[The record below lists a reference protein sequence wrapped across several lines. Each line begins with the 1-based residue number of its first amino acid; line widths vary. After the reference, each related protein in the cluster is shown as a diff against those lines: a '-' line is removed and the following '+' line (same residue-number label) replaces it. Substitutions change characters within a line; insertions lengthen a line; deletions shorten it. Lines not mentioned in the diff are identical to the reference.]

1 MANLVDIFT
10 QSSGLKGETTVLS
23 TSEDLPKDKPS
34 LFDSLLKTSIEDIEN
49 SSAQN
54 TNSKIVSQNITS
66 NLEKSPLDAEV
77 IEVNTKL
84 IDEGLDSEAIN
95 LDENSNSEEVIKDL
109 SKNITNELNKD
120 NTKKDEIKEPTKNI
134 QNSISSKNSLL
145 DRLVLEVKNSNLE
158 QVPKVEQ
165 ILSEPLENV
174 DIVNSDKSFIKSL
187 DKVIEGLKNQN
198 NLEQKLDS
206 EKIIISKDDKLVEII
221 KEQEILIEDINGNS
235 LKMEINSKDELKS
248 ALDEIMSR
256 LSVIEQYSTEKKED
270 EKPKEDKP
278 KEQEILIED
287 INGNNLQIKD
297 DNSQNLDDVTLE
309 TTQNL
314 SQIIVNSEDRQN
326 IENQIETSVVLK
338 DGLNFENILIVEDEV
353 ANSDAIKNETVKNE
367 NNLNSQ
373 NILIVENE
381 VVKTENNTKVDQK
394 LSLMDQL
401 IQTNSKKDITTKIE
415 ESATSNP
422 QSVEQ
427 INKNSKD
434 VASNIFLAEQK
445 NSLNNQLLFNKNEA
459 VNILKN
465 ASSIE
470 DIEKSAN
477 ILDLDANNLEVEQNI
492 SSESLNDLSVDEK
505 EILDRKNILNSILN
519 EKNIRSVD
527 VRNLITNSIEASKAL
542 LEDTINILDDKILDI
557 QPNLVNSIQSRI
569 VGAKQQMASMMSDVA
584 RQMYENYKPPVTV
597 FRMNLNPGDLGTI
610 SVLMKQDK
618 SSGLTINMSVSN
630 IATLELLMENQN
642 MLRNSLAKT
651 FNDSAN
657 FNLDF
662 SKGEGGQSQGDSSS
676 NQNQRDKRD
685 SNTQEIL
692 RLKKENKDY
701 EEKNDYM

>member
-10 QSSGLKGETTVLS
+10 QTSGLKGETTVLS

-49 SSAQN
+49 SSTQN
-54 TNSKIVSQNITS
+54 TNSKIVSQNSTS
-66 NLEKSPLDAEV
+66 NLEKSPLDGEV
-77 IEVNTKL
+77 LEIDTKL
-84 IDEGLDSEAIN
+84 SGEAIEFETIN

-109 SKNITNELNKD
+109 SKNVTNDLNND
-120 NTKKDEIKEPTKNI
+120 NTKKDEAKEPVKNI
-134 QNSISSKNSLL
+134 QNSLSSKNSLL

-158 QVPKVEQ
+158 QVSKGEQ
-165 ILSEPLENV
+165 ILSEPLKNLENV
-174 DIVNSDKSFIKSL
+174 DIESNDKTFIKSL
-187 DKVIEGLKNQN
+187 DEVIEDLKSQN
-198 NLEQKLDS
+198 NLEEKLDS
-206 EKIIISKDDKLVEII
+206 SKIVISKDDKSVEII
-221 KEQEILIEDINGNS
+221 KEQEVLVKDINGNS
-235 LKMEINSKDELKS
+235 L
-248 ALDEIMSR
+248 
-256 LSVIEQYSTEKKED
+256 
-270 EKPKEDKP
+270 
-278 KEQEILIED
+278 
-287 INGNNLQIKD
+287 QIKD
-297 DNSQNLDDVTLE
+297 ENTKVVELVTSEKTQDV
-309 TTQNL
+309 
-314 SQIIVNSEDRQN
+314 SQIIVN
-326 IENQIETSVVLK
+326 IENTQELENKIQTSTILK
-338 DGLNFENILIVEDEV
+338 DSLNSENILIVQDEIV
-353 ANSDAIKNETVKNE
+353 NDEAIKNEVIKNE
-367 NNLNSQ
+367 NKVISENV
-373 NILIVENE
+373 LIIQDEAIKSE
-381 VVKTENNTKVDQK
+381 DVKINNNTKVEQK

-401 IQTNSKKDITTKIE
+401 IQSNSKKDITAKIE
-415 ESATSNP
+415 EAVSLNP
-422 QSVEQ
+422 QSIEQ
-427 INKNSKD
+427 TNKNSKEL
-434 VASNIFLAEQK
+434 ASNIFLADQK

-459 VNILKN
+459 INILKN
-465 ASSIE
+465 ASGIE

-477 ILDLDANNLEVEQNI
+477 ILDLNANNLEVEQNI

-519 EKNIRSVD
+519 EKDVRSVD

-542 LEDTINILDDKILDI
+542 LEDTINIVDDKVLDI

-651 FNDSAN
+651 FNDNAN

-662 SKGEGGQSQGDSSS
+662 SKGEGGQNQGDSSS
-676 NQNQRDKRD
+676 NQNQKDKRD

>member
-95 LDENSNSEEVIKDL
+95 LDENSNTNSEEVIKDL
-109 SKNITNELNKD
+109 SKNITNELSKD

-165 ILSEPLENV
+165 ILSEPLKNLENV
-174 DIVNSDKSFIKSL
+174 DIESNDKTFIKSL

-221 KEQEILIEDINGNS
+221 KEQEILIEDINGN
-235 LKMEINSKDELKS
+235 
-248 ALDEIMSR
+248 
-256 LSVIEQYSTEKKED
+256 
-270 EKPKEDKP
+270 
-278 KEQEILIED
+278 
-287 INGNNLQIKD
+287 NLQIKD
-297 DNSQNLDDVTLE
+297 ENSQNLDDVTLE

-314 SQIIVNSEDRQN
+314 SQIIVNSEDIQN
-326 IENQIETSVVLK
+326 IENQIETSIVLK
-338 DGLNFENILIVEDEV
+338 DSLNFENILIVEDEV

-427 INKNSKD
+427 INKNSKE

-692 RLKKENKDY
+692 KLKKENKDY

>member
-66 NLEKSPLDAEV
+66 NLEKSPLDGEV
-77 IEVNTKL
+77 LEIDTKL
-84 IDEGLDSEAIN
+84 SGEAIEFETIN

-109 SKNITNELNKD
+109 SKNVTNDLNND
-120 NTKKDEIKEPTKNI
+120 NTKKDEAKEPVKNI
-134 QNSISSKNSLL
+134 QNSLSSKNSLL

-158 QVPKVEQ
+158 QVSKGEQ
-165 ILSEPLENV
+165 ILSEPLKNLENV
-174 DIVNSDKSFIKSL
+174 DIESNDKTFIKSL
-187 DKVIEGLKNQN
+187 DEVIEDLKSQN
-198 NLEQKLDS
+198 NLEEKLDS
-206 EKIIISKDDKLVEII
+206 SKIVISKDDKSVEII
-221 KEQEILIEDINGNS
+221 KEQEVLVKDINGNS
-235 LKMEINSKDELKS
+235 L
-248 ALDEIMSR
+248 
-256 LSVIEQYSTEKKED
+256 
-270 EKPKEDKP
+270 
-278 KEQEILIED
+278 
-287 INGNNLQIKD
+287 QIKD
-297 DNSQNLDDVTLE
+297 ENTKVVELVTSEKTQDV
-309 TTQNL
+309 
-314 SQIIVNSEDRQN
+314 SQIIVNIENTQEL
-326 IENQIETSVVLK
+326 ENQIETSTILK
-338 DGLNFENILIVEDEV
+338 DSLNSENILIVQDEIV
-353 ANSDAIKNETVKNE
+353 NDEAIKNEVIKNE
-367 NNLNSQ
+367 NKVISENV
-373 NILIVENE
+373 LIIQDEAIKSE
-381 VVKTENNTKVDQK
+381 DVKINNNTKVEQK

-401 IQTNSKKDITTKIE
+401 IQTNSKKDITAKIE
-415 ESATSNP
+415 EAVSLNP
-422 QSVEQ
+422 QSIEQ
-427 INKNSKD
+427 TNKNSKD

-459 VNILKN
+459 INILKN

-477 ILDLDANNLEVEQNI
+477 ILDLNANNLEVEQNI
-492 SSESLNDLSVDEK
+492 SSENLNDLSVDEK

-519 EKNIRSVD
+519 EKDVRSVD

-542 LEDTINILDDKILDI
+542 LEDTINIVDDKVLDI

-651 FNDSAN
+651 FNDNAN

-676 NQNQRDKRD
+676 NQNQKDKRD

>member
-49 SSAQN
+49 SSTQN
-54 TNSKIVSQNITS
+54 TNSKIVSQNSTS
-66 NLEKSPLDAEV
+66 NLEKSPLDGEV
-77 IEVNTKL
+77 LEIDTKL
-84 IDEGLDSEAIN
+84 SGEAIEFETIN

-109 SKNITNELNKD
+109 SKNVTNDLNND
-120 NTKKDEIKEPTKNI
+120 NTKKDEAKEPVKNI
-134 QNSISSKNSLL
+134 QNSLSSKNSLL

-158 QVPKVEQ
+158 QVSKGEQ
-165 ILSEPLENV
+165 ILSEPLKNLENV
-174 DIVNSDKSFIKSL
+174 DIESNDKTFIKSL
-187 DKVIEGLKNQN
+187 DEVIEDLKSQN
-198 NLEQKLDS
+198 NLEEKLDS
-206 EKIIISKDDKLVEII
+206 SKIVISKDDKSVEII
-221 KEQEILIEDINGNS
+221 
-235 LKMEINSKDELKS
+235 
-248 ALDEIMSR
+248 
-256 LSVIEQYSTEKKED
+256 
-270 EKPKEDKP
+270 

-297 DNSQNLDDVTLE
+297 ENSQNLDDVTLE

-326 IENQIETSVVLK
+326 IENQIETSTVLK
-338 DGLNFENILIVEDEV
+338 DSLNFENILIVEDEV
-353 ANSDAIKNETVKNE
+353 ANSDAIKNEVIKNE
-367 NNLNSQ
+367 NKVISENV
-373 NILIVENE
+373 LIIQDEAIKSE
-381 VVKTENNTKVDQK
+381 DVKINNNTKVDQK

>member
-165 ILSEPLENV
+165 ILSEPLKNLENV
-174 DIVNSDKSFIKSL
+174 DIESNDKTFIKSL
-187 DKVIEGLKNQN
+187 DEVIENTQE
-198 NLEQKLDS
+198 LEN
-206 EKIIISKDDKLVEII
+206 KI
-221 KEQEILIEDINGNS
+221 QT
-235 LKMEINSKDELKS
+235 
-248 ALDEIMSR
+248 
-256 LSVIEQYSTEKKED
+256 ST
-270 EKPKEDKP
+270 
-278 KEQEILIED
+278 I
-287 INGNNLQIKD
+287 
-297 DNSQNLDDVTLE
+297 
-309 TTQNL
+309 
-314 SQIIVNSEDRQN
+314 
-326 IENQIETSVVLK
+326 LK
-338 DGLNFENILIVEDEV
+338 DSLNSENILIVQDEIV
-353 ANSDAIKNETVKNE
+353 NDEAIKNEVIKNE
-367 NNLNSQ
+367 NKVISENV
-373 NILIVENE
+373 LIIQDEAIKSE
-381 VVKTENNTKVDQK
+381 DVKINNNTKVDQK

-477 ILDLDANNLEVEQNI
+477 ILDLNANNLEVEQNI
-492 SSESLNDLSVDEK
+492 SSENLTDLSVDEK

>member
-10 QSSGLKGETTVLS
+10 QTSGLKGEATVLS

-198 NLEQKLDS
+198 NSEEKLDNS
-206 EKIIISKDDKLVEII
+206 KIVISKDDKLVEII
-221 KEQEILIEDINGNS
+221 KEQEILIEDINGN
-235 LKMEINSKDELKS
+235 
-248 ALDEIMSR
+248 
-256 LSVIEQYSTEKKED
+256 
-270 EKPKEDKP
+270 
-278 KEQEILIED
+278 
-287 INGNNLQIKD
+287 NLQIKD
-297 DNSQNLDDVTLE
+297 ENSQNLDDVTLE

-314 SQIIVNSEDRQN
+314 SQIIVNSEDGQN
-326 IENQIETSVVLK
+326 IENQIETSTVLK
-338 DGLNFENILIVEDEV
+338 DSLNFENILIVEDEV
-353 ANSDAIKNETVKNE
+353 VKSDAIKNETVKNE

-415 ESATSNP
+415 ESTTSNP

-692 RLKKENKDY
+692 KLKKENKDY

>member
-1 MANLVDIFT
+1 M
-10 QSSGLKGETTVLS
+10 
-23 TSEDLPKDKPS
+23 PKDKPS

-66 NLEKSPLDAEV
+66 NLEKSPLDVEV

-84 IDEGLDSEAIN
+84 IDEGFDSEAIN

-206 EKIIISKDDKLVEII
+206 EKIIISQDDKLVEII
-221 KEQEILIEDINGNS
+221 KEQEILIEDINGN
-235 LKMEINSKDELKS
+235 
-248 ALDEIMSR
+248 
-256 LSVIEQYSTEKKED
+256 
-270 EKPKEDKP
+270 
-278 KEQEILIED
+278 
-287 INGNNLQIKD
+287 NLQIKD
-297 DNSQNLDDVTLE
+297 ENSQNLDDVNLE

-326 IENQIETSVVLK
+326 VENQIETSTVLK
-338 DGLNFENILIVEDEV
+338 DSLNFENILIVEDEV
-353 ANSDAIKNETVKNE
+353 ANSDTIKNETVKNE

-415 ESATSNP
+415 ESSTSNP

-692 RLKKENKDY
+692 KLKKENKDY

>member
-1 MANLVDIFT
+1 M
-10 QSSGLKGETTVLS
+10 
-23 TSEDLPKDKPS
+23 
-34 LFDSLLKTSIEDIEN
+34 
-49 SSAQN
+49 
-54 TNSKIVSQNITS
+54 
-66 NLEKSPLDAEV
+66 DAEV

-221 KEQEILIEDINGNS
+221 KEQEILIEDINGN
-235 LKMEINSKDELKS
+235 
-248 ALDEIMSR
+248 
-256 LSVIEQYSTEKKED
+256 
-270 EKPKEDKP
+270 
-278 KEQEILIED
+278 
-287 INGNNLQIKD
+287 NLQIKD
-297 DNSQNLDDVTLE
+297 ENSQNLDDVTLE

-326 IENQIETSVVLK
+326 IENQIETSTVLK
-338 DGLNFENILIVEDEV
+338 DSLNFENILIVEDEV

-685 SNTQEIL
+685 SNTQEYI
-692 RLKKENKDY
+692 KA
-701 EEKNDYM
+701 

>member
-10 QSSGLKGETTVLS
+10 QSSGLKSETTVLN

-49 SSAQN
+49 SSTQN
-54 TNSKIVSQNITS
+54 TNSKIVSQNSTS
-66 NLEKSPLDAEV
+66 NLEKSPLDGEV
-77 IEVNTKL
+77 LEIDTKL
-84 IDEGLDSEAIN
+84 SGEAIEFETIN

-109 SKNITNELNKD
+109 SKNVTNDLNND
-120 NTKKDEIKEPTKNI
+120 NTKKDEAKEPVKNI
-134 QNSISSKNSLL
+134 QNSLSSKNSLL

-158 QVPKVEQ
+158 QVSKGEQ
-165 ILSEPLENV
+165 ILSEPLKNLENV
-174 DIVNSDKSFIKSL
+174 DIESNDKTFIKSL
-187 DKVIEGLKNQN
+187 DEVIE
-198 NLEQKLDS
+198 DV
-206 EKIIISKDDKLVEII
+206 KI
-221 KEQEILIEDINGNS
+221 N
-235 LKMEINSKDELKS
+235 
-248 ALDEIMSR
+248 
-256 LSVIEQYSTEKKED
+256 
-270 EKPKEDKP
+270 
-278 KEQEILIED
+278 
-287 INGNNLQIKD
+287 
-297 DNSQNLDDVTLE
+297 
-309 TTQNL
+309 
-314 SQIIVNSEDRQN
+314 
-326 IENQIETSVVLK
+326 
-338 DGLNFENILIVEDEV
+338 
-353 ANSDAIKNETVKNE
+353 
-367 NNLNSQ
+367 
-373 NILIVENE
+373 
-381 VVKTENNTKVDQK
+381 NNTKVEQK

-401 IQTNSKKDITTKIE
+401 IQSNSKKDITAKIE
-415 ESATSNP
+415 EAVSLNP
-422 QSVEQ
+422 QSIEQ
-427 INKNSKD
+427 TNKNSKEL
-434 VASNIFLAEQK
+434 ASNIFLADQK

-459 VNILKN
+459 INILKN
-465 ASSIE
+465 ASGIE

-477 ILDLDANNLEVEQNI
+477 ILDLNANNLEVEQNI
-492 SSESLNDLSVDEK
+492 SSENLTDLSVDEK

-519 EKNIRSVD
+519 EKDVRSVD

-542 LEDTINILDDKILDI
+542 LEDTINIVDDKVLDI

-651 FNDSAN
+651 FNDNAN

-676 NQNQRDKRD
+676 NQNQKDKRD

>member
-1 MANLVDIFT
+1 M
-10 QSSGLKGETTVLS
+10 
-23 TSEDLPKDKPS
+23 
-34 LFDSLLKTSIEDIEN
+34 
-49 SSAQN
+49 
-54 TNSKIVSQNITS
+54 
-66 NLEKSPLDAEV
+66 
-77 IEVNTKL
+77 
-84 IDEGLDSEAIN
+84 
-95 LDENSNSEEVIKDL
+95 
-109 SKNITNELNKD
+109 
-120 NTKKDEIKEPTKNI
+120 
-134 QNSISSKNSLL
+134 
-145 DRLVLEVKNSNLE
+145 
-158 QVPKVEQ
+158 
-165 ILSEPLENV
+165 
-174 DIVNSDKSFIKSL
+174 
-187 DKVIEGLKNQN
+187 
-198 NLEQKLDS
+198 
-206 EKIIISKDDKLVEII
+206 
-221 KEQEILIEDINGNS
+221 
-235 LKMEINSKDELKS
+235 
-248 ALDEIMSR
+248 
-256 LSVIEQYSTEKKED
+256 
-270 EKPKEDKP
+270 
-278 KEQEILIED
+278 
-287 INGNNLQIKD
+287 
-297 DNSQNLDDVTLE
+297 
-309 TTQNL
+309 
-314 SQIIVNSEDRQN
+314 
-326 IENQIETSVVLK
+326 
-338 DGLNFENILIVEDEV
+338 IVEDEV
-353 ANSDAIKNETVKNE
+353 VKSDAIKNETVKNE

-519 EKNIRSVD
+519 EKDVRSVD

-651 FNDSAN
+651 FNDNAN

-685 SNTQEIL
+685 SNTQDIL
-692 RLKKENKDY
+692 KLKKENKDY

>member
-10 QSSGLKGETTVLS
+10 QTSGLKGEATVLS

-84 IDEGLDSEAIN
+84 IDEGFDSEAIN

-221 KEQEILIEDINGNS
+221 KEQEILIEDINGN
-235 LKMEINSKDELKS
+235 
-248 ALDEIMSR
+248 
-256 LSVIEQYSTEKKED
+256 
-270 EKPKEDKP
+270 
-278 KEQEILIED
+278 
-287 INGNNLQIKD
+287 NLQIKD
-297 DNSQNLDDVTLE
+297 ENSQNLDEVTLE

-314 SQIIVNSEDRQN
+314 SQIIVNSGDRQN
-326 IENQIETSVVLK
+326 IENQIETSTVLK
-338 DGLNFENILIVEDEV
+338 DSLNFENILIVEDEV

-427 INKNSKD
+427 INKNSKE

-465 ASSIE
+465 ASTIE

-685 SNTQEIL
+685 SNTQDIL
-692 RLKKENKDY
+692 KLKKENKDY

>member
-54 TNSKIVSQNITS
+54 TNSKILSQNITS

-165 ILSEPLENV
+165 ILSEPLENLKNV
-174 DIVNSDKSFIKSL
+174 DIENNDKTFIKSL
-187 DKVIEGLKNQN
+187 DEVIEGLKNQN

-206 EKIIISKDDKLVEII
+206 DKIIISKDDKSVEII
-221 KEQEILIEDINGNS
+221 KEQEIL
-235 LKMEINSKDELKS
+235 
-248 ALDEIMSR
+248 
-256 LSVIEQYSTEKKED
+256 T
-270 EKPKEDKP
+270 
-278 KEQEILIED
+278 ED

-297 DNSQNLDDVTLE
+297 ENSQNLDELTLE

-326 IENQIETSVVLK
+326 IENQIETSTVLK
-338 DGLNFENILIVEDEV
+338 DSLNFENILIVEDEV
-353 ANSDAIKNETVKNE
+353 VKSDAIKNETVKNE

-422 QSVEQ
+422 QSAEQ

-465 ASSIE
+465 ASTIE

>member
-10 QSSGLKGETTVLS
+10 QTSGLKGETTVLS

-49 SSAQN
+49 SSTQN
-54 TNSKIVSQNITS
+54 TNSKIVSQNSTS
-66 NLEKSPLDAEV
+66 NLEKSPLDGEV
-77 IEVNTKL
+77 LEIDTKL
-84 IDEGLDSEAIN
+84 SGEAIEFETIN

-109 SKNITNELNKD
+109 SKNVTNDLNND
-120 NTKKDEIKEPTKNI
+120 NTKKDEAKEPVKNI
-134 QNSISSKNSLL
+134 QNSLSSKNSLL

-158 QVPKVEQ
+158 QVSKGEQ
-165 ILSEPLENV
+165 ILSEPLKNLENV
-174 DIVNSDKSFIKSL
+174 DIESNDKTFIKSL
-187 DKVIEGLKNQN
+187 DEVIEDLKSQN
-198 NLEQKLDS
+198 NLEEKLDS
-206 EKIIISKDDKLVEII
+206 SKIVISKDDKSVEII
-221 KEQEILIEDINGNS
+221 KEQEVLVKDINGNS
-235 LKMEINSKDELKS
+235 L
-248 ALDEIMSR
+248 
-256 LSVIEQYSTEKKED
+256 
-270 EKPKEDKP
+270 
-278 KEQEILIED
+278 
-287 INGNNLQIKD
+287 QIKD
-297 DNSQNLDDVTLE
+297 ENTKVVELVTSEKTQDV
-309 TTQNL
+309 
-314 SQIIVNSEDRQN
+314 SQIIVN
-326 IENQIETSVVLK
+326 IENTQELENKIQTSTILK
-338 DGLNFENILIVEDEV
+338 DSLNSENILIVQDEIV
-353 ANSDAIKNETVKNE
+353 NDEAIKNEVIKNE
-367 NNLNSQ
+367 NKVISENV
-373 NILIVENE
+373 LIIQDEAIKSE
-381 VVKTENNTKVDQK
+381 DVKINNNTKVEQK

-401 IQTNSKKDITTKIE
+401 IQSNSKKDITAKIE
-415 ESATSNP
+415 EAVSLNP
-422 QSVEQ
+422 QSIEQ
-427 INKNSKD
+427 TNKNSKEL
-434 VASNIFLAEQK
+434 ASNIFLADQK

-459 VNILKN
+459 INILKN
-465 ASSIE
+465 ASGIE

-477 ILDLDANNLEVEQNI
+477 ILDLNANNLEVEQNI
-492 SSESLNDLSVDEK
+492 SSENLTDLSVDEK

-519 EKNIRSVD
+519 EKDVRSVD

-542 LEDTINILDDKILDI
+542 LEDTINIVDDKVLDI

-692 RLKKENKDY
+692 KLKKENKDY

>member
-10 QSSGLKGETTVLS
+10 QTSGLKGETTVLS

-49 SSAQN
+49 NSTQN
-54 TNSKIVSQNITS
+54 TNSKIIPQNNIS
-66 NLEKSPLDAEV
+66 NLENNSLESEV
-77 IEVNTKL
+77 LEINTKL
-84 IDEGLDSEAIN
+84 SAETSDFETIN

-109 SKNITNELNKD
+109 SKNITNDPNID
-120 NTKKDEIKEPTKNI
+120 NIKKDEIKEPTKNI

-158 QVPKVEQ
+158 QVHKVEQ
-165 ILSEPLENV
+165 ILSEPLKSLENV
-174 DIVNSDKSFIKSL
+174 HILNNDKTFIKSL
-187 DKVIEGLKNQN
+187 DEVIEDLKSQN
-198 NLEQKLDS
+198 NLEEKLDS
-206 EKIIISKDDKLVEII
+206 DKIIISKDDKLVENI
-221 KEQEILIEDINGNS
+221 EQEVLIKDIN
-235 LKMEINSKDELKS
+235 
-248 ALDEIMSR
+248 
-256 LSVIEQYSTEKKED
+256 T
-270 EKPKEDKP
+270 
-278 KEQEILIED
+278 
-287 INGNNLQIKD
+287 NNLQIKD
-297 DNSQNLDDVTLE
+297 ENSQNLDVVTSE
-309 TTQNL
+309 TTKNI
-314 SQIIVNSEDRQN
+314 SQIIVNSDNTKEL
-326 IENQIETSVVLK
+326 ENQIQTSTILK
-338 DGLNFENILIVEDEV
+338 DNLNSENILIVEDEV
-353 ANSDAIKNETVKNE
+353 VKNDAIKNETVKNE

-381 VVKTENNTKVDQK
+381 VIKTENSTKVDQK

-401 IQTNSKKDITTKIE
+401 IQSNSKKDITRKIE
-415 ESATSNP
+415 EVTTSNP
-422 QSVEQ
+422 QNIEQ
-427 INKNSKD
+427 TNKNSKEIS
-434 VASNIFLAEQK
+434 SNIFLADQK

-459 VNILKN
+459 INILKN
-465 ASSIE
+465 ASSVE

-492 SSESLNDLSVDEK
+492 SSESLNNLSVDEK
-505 EILDRKNILNSILN
+505 EVLDRKNILNSILN
-519 EKNIRSVD
+519 EKDVRSVD

-542 LEDTINILDDKILDI
+542 LEDTINIGDDKILDI

-610 SVLMKQDK
+610 SVLMKQDR

-651 FNDSAN
+651 FNDNAN

-692 RLKKENKDY
+692 RIKKENKDY

>member
-95 LDENSNSEEVIKDL
+95 LDENSNTNSEEVIKDL

-221 KEQEILIEDINGNS
+221 KEQEILIEDINGN
-235 LKMEINSKDELKS
+235 
-248 ALDEIMSR
+248 
-256 LSVIEQYSTEKKED
+256 
-270 EKPKEDKP
+270 
-278 KEQEILIED
+278 
-287 INGNNLQIKD
+287 NLQIKD

-314 SQIIVNSEDRQN
+314 SQIVVNSEDRQN
-326 IENQIETSVVLK
+326 IENQIETSTVLK
-338 DGLNFENILIVEDEV
+338 DSLNFENILIVEDEV

-367 NNLNSQ
+367 NKLNSE

-381 VVKTENNTKVDQK
+381 VVKTENNTKVEQK

-519 EKNIRSVD
+519 EKDVRSVD

-651 FNDSAN
+651 FNDNAN

-676 NQNQRDKRD
+676 NQNQKDKRD

>member
-10 QSSGLKGETTVLS
+10 QTSGLKGETTVLS

-66 NLEKSPLDAEV
+66 NLEKSPLDGEV
-77 IEVNTKL
+77 LEIDTKL
-84 IDEGLDSEAIN
+84 SGEAIEFETIN

-109 SKNITNELNKD
+109 SKNVTNDLNND
-120 NTKKDEIKEPTKNI
+120 NTKKDEAKEPVKNI
-134 QNSISSKNSLL
+134 QNSLSSKNSLL

-158 QVPKVEQ
+158 QVSKGEQ
-165 ILSEPLENV
+165 ILSEPLKNLENV
-174 DIVNSDKSFIKSL
+174 DIESNDKTFIKSL
-187 DKVIEGLKNQN
+187 DEVIEDLKSQN
-198 NLEQKLDS
+198 NLEEKLDS
-206 EKIIISKDDKLVEII
+206 SKIVISKDDKSVEII
-221 KEQEILIEDINGNS
+221 KEQEVLVKDINGNS
-235 LKMEINSKDELKS
+235 L
-248 ALDEIMSR
+248 
-256 LSVIEQYSTEKKED
+256 
-270 EKPKEDKP
+270 
-278 KEQEILIED
+278 
-287 INGNNLQIKD
+287 QIKD
-297 DNSQNLDDVTLE
+297 ENTKVVELVTSEKTQDV
-309 TTQNL
+309 
-314 SQIIVNSEDRQN
+314 SQIIVN
-326 IENQIETSVVLK
+326 IENTQELENKIQTSTILK
-338 DGLNFENILIVEDEV
+338 DSLNSENILIVQDEIV
-353 ANSDAIKNETVKNE
+353 NDEAIKNEVIKNE
-367 NNLNSQ
+367 NKVISENV
-373 NILIVENE
+373 LIIQDEAIKSE
-381 VVKTENNTKVDQK
+381 DVKINNNTKVEQK

-401 IQTNSKKDITTKIE
+401 IQTNSKKDITAKIE
-415 ESATSNP
+415 EAVSLNP
-422 QSVEQ
+422 QSIEQ
-427 INKNSKD
+427 TNKNSKD

-477 ILDLDANNLEVEQNI
+477 ILDLNANNLEVEQNI

-519 EKNIRSVD
+519 EKDVRSVD

-542 LEDTINILDDKILDI
+542 LEDTINIVDDKVLDI

-651 FNDSAN
+651 FNDNAN

>member
-10 QSSGLKGETTVLS
+10 QTSGLKGETTVLS

-49 SSAQN
+49 SSTQN
-54 TNSKIVSQNITS
+54 TNSKIVSQNSTS
-66 NLEKSPLDAEV
+66 NLEKSPLDGEV
-77 IEVNTKL
+77 LEIDTKL
-84 IDEGLDSEAIN
+84 SGEAIEFETIN

-109 SKNITNELNKD
+109 SKNVTNDLNND
-120 NTKKDEIKEPTKNI
+120 NTKKDEAKEPVKNI
-134 QNSISSKNSLL
+134 QNSLSSKNSLL

-158 QVPKVEQ
+158 QVSKGEQ
-165 ILSEPLENV
+165 ILSEPLKNLENV
-174 DIVNSDKSFIKSL
+174 DIESNDKTFIKSL
-187 DKVIEGLKNQN
+187 DEVIEDLKSQN
-198 NLEQKLDS
+198 NLEEKLDS
-206 EKIIISKDDKLVEII
+206 SKIVISKDDKSVEII
-221 KEQEILIEDINGNS
+221 KEQEVLVKDINGNS
-235 LKMEINSKDELKS
+235 L
-248 ALDEIMSR
+248 
-256 LSVIEQYSTEKKED
+256 
-270 EKPKEDKP
+270 
-278 KEQEILIED
+278 
-287 INGNNLQIKD
+287 QIKD
-297 DNSQNLDDVTLE
+297 ENTKVVELVTSEKTQDV
-309 TTQNL
+309 
-314 SQIIVNSEDRQN
+314 SQIIVN
-326 IENQIETSVVLK
+326 IENTQELENKIQTSTILK
-338 DGLNFENILIVEDEV
+338 DSLNSENILIVQDEIV
-353 ANSDAIKNETVKNE
+353 NDEAIKNEVIKNE
-367 NNLNSQ
+367 NKVISENV
-373 NILIVENE
+373 LIIQDEAIKSE
-381 VVKTENNTKVDQK
+381 DVKINNNTKVEQK

-401 IQTNSKKDITTKIE
+401 IQSNSKKDITAKIE
-415 ESATSNP
+415 EAVSLNP
-422 QSVEQ
+422 QSIEQ
-427 INKNSKD
+427 TNKNSKEL
-434 VASNIFLAEQK
+434 ASNIFLADQK

-459 VNILKN
+459 INILKN
-465 ASSIE
+465 ASGIE

-477 ILDLDANNLEVEQNI
+477 ILDLNANNLEVEQNI
-492 SSESLNDLSVDEK
+492 SSENLTDLSVDEK

-519 EKNIRSVD
+519 EKDVRSVD

-651 FNDSAN
+651 FNDNAN

-676 NQNQRDKRD
+676 NQNQKDKRD

>member
-10 QSSGLKGETTVLS
+10 QTSGLKGETTVLS

-49 SSAQN
+49 SSTQN
-54 TNSKIVSQNITS
+54 TNSKIVSQNSTS

-77 IEVNTKL
+77 VEVNTKL

-109 SKNITNELNKD
+109 SKNITNELSKD

-221 KEQEILIEDINGNS
+221 KEQEILIEDINGN
-235 LKMEINSKDELKS
+235 
-248 ALDEIMSR
+248 
-256 LSVIEQYSTEKKED
+256 
-270 EKPKEDKP
+270 
-278 KEQEILIED
+278 
-287 INGNNLQIKD
+287 NLQIKD
-297 DNSQNLDDVTLE
+297 DNSQNLDEVTLE

-326 IENQIETSVVLK
+326 IENQIETSTVLK
-338 DGLNFENILIVEDEV
+338 DSLNFENILIVEDEV

-465 ASSIE
+465 ASTIE

>member
-165 ILSEPLENV
+165 ILSEPLENLENV
-174 DIVNSDKSFIKSL
+174 DIENNDKTFIKSL
-187 DKVIEGLKNQN
+187 DEVIEDLKSQN

-221 KEQEILIEDINGNS
+221 KEQEILIEDINGN
-235 LKMEINSKDELKS
+235 
-248 ALDEIMSR
+248 
-256 LSVIEQYSTEKKED
+256 
-270 EKPKEDKP
+270 
-278 KEQEILIED
+278 
-287 INGNNLQIKD
+287 NLQIKD
-297 DNSQNLDDVTLE
+297 ENSQNLDDVTLE

-326 IENQIETSVVLK
+326 IENQIETSTVLK
-338 DGLNFENILIVEDEV
+338 DSLNFENILIVEDEV

-465 ASSIE
+465 ASTIE

-685 SNTQEIL
+685 TNTQEIL
-692 RLKKENKDY
+692 KLKKENKDY

>member
-66 NLEKSPLDAEV
+66 NLEKSSLDAEV

-84 IDEGLDSEAIN
+84 IDEGLDSEDIN
-95 LDENSNSEEVIKDL
+95 LDENSNSKEVIKDL
-109 SKNITNELNKD
+109 SKNITNELSKD

-221 KEQEILIEDINGNS
+221 KEQEII
-235 LKMEINSKDELKS
+235 
-248 ALDEIMSR
+248 
-256 LSVIEQYSTEKKED
+256 
-270 EKPKEDKP
+270 
-278 KEQEILIED
+278 IED

-297 DNSQNLDDVTLE
+297 DNSQNLDEVTLE

-326 IENQIETSVVLK
+326 IENQIETSTVLK
-338 DGLNFENILIVEDEV
+338 DSLNFENILIVEDEV

-367 NNLNSQ
+367 NKLNSQ

-692 RLKKENKDY
+692 KLKKENKDY

>member
-10 QSSGLKGETTVLS
+10 QTSGLKGETTVLS

-49 SSAQN
+49 SSTQN
-54 TNSKIVSQNITS
+54 TNSKIVSQNSTS
-66 NLEKSPLDAEV
+66 NLEKSPLDGEV
-77 IEVNTKL
+77 LEIDTKL
-84 IDEGLDSEAIN
+84 SGEAIEFETIN

-109 SKNITNELNKD
+109 SKNVTNDLNND
-120 NTKKDEIKEPTKNI
+120 NTKKDEAKEPVKNI
-134 QNSISSKNSLL
+134 QNSLSSKNSLL

-158 QVPKVEQ
+158 QVSKGEQ
-165 ILSEPLENV
+165 ILSEPLKNLENV
-174 DIVNSDKSFIKSL
+174 DIESNDKTFIKSL
-187 DKVIEGLKNQN
+187 DEVIEDLKSQN
-198 NLEQKLDS
+198 NLEEKLDS
-206 EKIIISKDDKLVEII
+206 SKIVISKDDKSVEII
-221 KEQEILIEDINGNS
+221 KEQEVLVKDINGNS
-235 LKMEINSKDELKS
+235 L
-248 ALDEIMSR
+248 
-256 LSVIEQYSTEKKED
+256 
-270 EKPKEDKP
+270 
-278 KEQEILIED
+278 
-287 INGNNLQIKD
+287 QIKD
-297 DNSQNLDDVTLE
+297 ENTKVVELVTSEKTQDV
-309 TTQNL
+309 
-314 SQIIVNSEDRQN
+314 SQIIVN
-326 IENQIETSVVLK
+326 IENTQELENKIQTSTILK
-338 DGLNFENILIVEDEV
+338 DSLNSENILIVQDEIV
-353 ANSDAIKNETVKNE
+353 NDEAIKNEVIKNE
-367 NNLNSQ
+367 NKVISENV
-373 NILIVENE
+373 LIIQDEAIKSE
-381 VVKTENNTKVDQK
+381 DVKINNNTKVEQK

-401 IQTNSKKDITTKIE
+401 IQSNSKKDITSKIE
-415 ESATSNP
+415 EAVSLNP
-422 QSVEQ
+422 QSIEQ
-427 INKNSKD
+427 TNKNSKEL
-434 VASNIFLAEQK
+434 ASNIFLADQK

-459 VNILKN
+459 INILKN
-465 ASSIE
+465 ASGIE

-477 ILDLDANNLEVEQNI
+477 ILDLNANNLEVEQNI
-492 SSESLNDLSVDEK
+492 SSENLTDLSVDEK

-519 EKNIRSVD
+519 EKDVRSVD

-542 LEDTINILDDKILDI
+542 LEDTINIVDDKVLDI

-651 FNDSAN
+651 FNDNAN

-676 NQNQRDKRD
+676 NQNQKDKRD

>member
-174 DIVNSDKSFIKSL
+174 DIVNNDKTFIKSL
-187 DKVIEGLKNQN
+187 DEVIEDLKNQN

-221 KEQEILIEDINGNS
+221 KEQEILIEDINGN
-235 LKMEINSKDELKS
+235 
-248 ALDEIMSR
+248 
-256 LSVIEQYSTEKKED
+256 
-270 EKPKEDKP
+270 
-278 KEQEILIED
+278 
-287 INGNNLQIKD
+287 NLQIKD
-297 DNSQNLDDVTLE
+297 ENSQNLDDVTLE

-326 IENQIETSVVLK
+326 IENQIETSTVLK
-338 DGLNFENILIVEDEV
+338 DSLNFENILIVEDEV

-692 RLKKENKDY
+692 KLKKENKDY

>member
-10 QSSGLKGETTVLS
+10 QTSGLKGEATVLS

-221 KEQEILIEDINGNS
+221 KEQEILIEDINGN
-235 LKMEINSKDELKS
+235 
-248 ALDEIMSR
+248 
-256 LSVIEQYSTEKKED
+256 
-270 EKPKEDKP
+270 
-278 KEQEILIED
+278 
-287 INGNNLQIKD
+287 NLQIKD
-297 DNSQNLDDVTLE
+297 ENSQNLDDVTLE

-326 IENQIETSVVLK
+326 IENQIETSTVLK
-338 DGLNFENILIVEDEV
+338 DSLNFENILIVEDEV

-692 RLKKENKDY
+692 KLKKENKDY

>member
-10 QSSGLKGETTVLS
+10 QTSGLKGETTVLS

-49 SSAQN
+49 SSTQN
-54 TNSKIVSQNITS
+54 TNSKIVSQNSTS
-66 NLEKSPLDAEV
+66 NLEKSPLDGEV
-77 IEVNTKL
+77 LEIDTKL
-84 IDEGLDSEAIN
+84 SGEAIEFETIN

-109 SKNITNELNKD
+109 SKNVTNDLNND
-120 NTKKDEIKEPTKNI
+120 NTKKDEAKEPVKNI
-134 QNSISSKNSLL
+134 QNSLSSKNSLL

-158 QVPKVEQ
+158 QVSKGEQ
-165 ILSEPLENV
+165 ILSEPLKNLENV
-174 DIVNSDKSFIKSL
+174 DIESNDKTFIKSL
-187 DKVIEGLKNQN
+187 DEVIEDLKSQN
-198 NLEQKLDS
+198 NLEEKLDS
-206 EKIIISKDDKLVEII
+206 SKIVISKDDKSVEII
-221 KEQEILIEDINGNS
+221 KEQEVLVKDINGNS
-235 LKMEINSKDELKS
+235 L
-248 ALDEIMSR
+248 
-256 LSVIEQYSTEKKED
+256 
-270 EKPKEDKP
+270 
-278 KEQEILIED
+278 
-287 INGNNLQIKD
+287 QIKD
-297 DNSQNLDDVTLE
+297 ENTKVVELVTSEKTQDV
-309 TTQNL
+309 
-314 SQIIVNSEDRQN
+314 SQIIVN
-326 IENQIETSVVLK
+326 IENTQELENKIQTSTILK
-338 DGLNFENILIVEDEV
+338 DSLNSENILIVQDEIV
-353 ANSDAIKNETVKNE
+353 NDEAIKNEVIKNE
-367 NNLNSQ
+367 NKVISENV
-373 NILIVENE
+373 LIIQDEAIKSE
-381 VVKTENNTKVDQK
+381 DVKINNNTKVEQK

-401 IQTNSKKDITTKIE
+401 IQSNSKKDITAKIE
-415 ESATSNP
+415 EAVSLNP
-422 QSVEQ
+422 QSIEQ
-427 INKNSKD
+427 TNKNSKEL
-434 VASNIFLAEQK
+434 ASNIFLADQK

-459 VNILKN
+459 INILKN
-465 ASSIE
+465 ASGIE

-477 ILDLDANNLEVEQNI
+477 ILDLNANNLEVEQNI
-492 SSESLNDLSVDEK
+492 SSENLTDLSVDEK

-519 EKNIRSVD
+519 EKDVRSVD

-542 LEDTINILDDKILDI
+542 LEDTINIVDDKVLDI

-651 FNDSAN
+651 FNDNAN

-692 RLKKENKDY
+692 KLKKENKDY

>member
-187 DKVIEGLKNQN
+187 DKVIEGLKDQN

-221 KEQEILIEDINGNS
+221 KEQEIL
-235 LKMEINSKDELKS
+235 
-248 ALDEIMSR
+248 
-256 LSVIEQYSTEKKED
+256 V
-270 EKPKEDKP
+270 
-278 KEQEILIED
+278 ED

-297 DNSQNLDDVTLE
+297 ENSQNLDDVTLE

-326 IENQIETSVVLK
+326 IENQIETSTVLK
-338 DGLNFENILIVEDEV
+338 DSLNFENILIVEDEV

-685 SNTQEIL
+685 SNTQDIL
-692 RLKKENKDY
+692 KLKKENKDY

>member
-221 KEQEILIEDINGNS
+221 KEQEILIEDINGN
-235 LKMEINSKDELKS
+235 
-248 ALDEIMSR
+248 
-256 LSVIEQYSTEKKED
+256 
-270 EKPKEDKP
+270 
-278 KEQEILIED
+278 
-287 INGNNLQIKD
+287 NLQIKD

-326 IENQIETSVVLK
+326 IENQIETSTVLK
-338 DGLNFENILIVEDEV
+338 DSLNFENILIVEDEV

-692 RLKKENKDY
+692 KLKKENKDY

>member
-1 MANLVDIFT
+1 M
-10 QSSGLKGETTVLS
+10 
-23 TSEDLPKDKPS
+23 
-34 LFDSLLKTSIEDIEN
+34 
-49 SSAQN
+49 
-54 TNSKIVSQNITS
+54 
-66 NLEKSPLDAEV
+66 
-77 IEVNTKL
+77 
-84 IDEGLDSEAIN
+84 
-95 LDENSNSEEVIKDL
+95 
-109 SKNITNELNKD
+109 
-120 NTKKDEIKEPTKNI
+120 
-134 QNSISSKNSLL
+134 
-145 DRLVLEVKNSNLE
+145 EVKNSNLE

-221 KEQEILIEDINGNS
+221 KEQEILIEDINGN
-235 LKMEINSKDELKS
+235 
-248 ALDEIMSR
+248 
-256 LSVIEQYSTEKKED
+256 
-270 EKPKEDKP
+270 
-278 KEQEILIED
+278 
-287 INGNNLQIKD
+287 NLQIKD
-297 DNSQNLDDVTLE
+297 ENSQNLDDVTLE

-326 IENQIETSVVLK
+326 IENQIETSTVLK
-338 DGLNFENILIVEDEV
+338 DSLNFENILIVEDEV

-427 INKNSKD
+427 INKNSKE

>member
-10 QSSGLKGETTVLS
+10 QTSGLKGETTVLS

-49 SSAQN
+49 SSTQN
-54 TNSKIVSQNITS
+54 TNSKIVSQNSTS
-66 NLEKSPLDAEV
+66 NLEKSPLDGEV
-77 IEVNTKL
+77 LEIDTKL
-84 IDEGLDSEAIN
+84 SGEAIEFETIN

-109 SKNITNELNKD
+109 SKNVTNDLNND
-120 NTKKDEIKEPTKNI
+120 NTKKDEAKEPVKNI
-134 QNSISSKNSLL
+134 QNSLSSKNSLL

-158 QVPKVEQ
+158 QVSKGEQ
-165 ILSEPLENV
+165 ILSEPLKNLENV
-174 DIVNSDKSFIKSL
+174 DIESNDKTFIKSL
-187 DKVIEGLKNQN
+187 DEVIEDLKSQN
-198 NLEQKLDS
+198 NLEEKLDS
-206 EKIIISKDDKLVEII
+206 SKIVISKDDKSVEII
-221 KEQEILIEDINGNS
+221 KEQEVLVKDINGNS
-235 LKMEINSKDELKS
+235 L
-248 ALDEIMSR
+248 
-256 LSVIEQYSTEKKED
+256 
-270 EKPKEDKP
+270 
-278 KEQEILIED
+278 
-287 INGNNLQIKD
+287 QIKD
-297 DNSQNLDDVTLE
+297 ENTKVVELVTSEKTQDV
-309 TTQNL
+309 
-314 SQIIVNSEDRQN
+314 SQIIVN
-326 IENQIETSVVLK
+326 IENTQELENKIQTSTILK
-338 DGLNFENILIVEDEV
+338 DSLNSENILIVQDEIV
-353 ANSDAIKNETVKNE
+353 NDEAIKNEVIKNE
-367 NNLNSQ
+367 NKVISENV
-373 NILIVENE
+373 LIIQDEAIKSE
-381 VVKTENNTKVDQK
+381 DVKINNNTKVEQK

-401 IQTNSKKDITTKIE
+401 IQTNSKKDITAKIE
-415 ESATSNP
+415 EAVSLNP
-422 QSVEQ
+422 QSIEQ
-427 INKNSKD
+427 TNKNSKEL
-434 VASNIFLAEQK
+434 ASNIFLADQK

-459 VNILKN
+459 INILKN
-465 ASSIE
+465 ASGIE

-477 ILDLDANNLEVEQNI
+477 ILDLNANNLEVEQNI

-519 EKNIRSVD
+519 EKDVRSVD

-542 LEDTINILDDKILDI
+542 LEDTINIVDDKVLDI

-676 NQNQRDKRD
+676 NQNQKDKRD

>member
-10 QSSGLKGETTVLS
+10 QTSGLKGETTVLS

-49 SSAQN
+49 SSTQN
-54 TNSKIVSQNITS
+54 TNSKIVSQNSTS
-66 NLEKSPLDAEV
+66 NLEKSPLDGEV
-77 IEVNTKL
+77 LEIDTKL
-84 IDEGLDSEAIN
+84 SGEAIEFETIN

-109 SKNITNELNKD
+109 SKNVTNDLNND
-120 NTKKDEIKEPTKNI
+120 NTKKDEAKEPVKNI
-134 QNSISSKNSLL
+134 QNSLSSKNSLL

-158 QVPKVEQ
+158 QVSKGEQ
-165 ILSEPLENV
+165 ILSEPLKNLENV
-174 DIVNSDKSFIKSL
+174 DIESNDKTFIKSL
-187 DKVIEGLKNQN
+187 DEVIEDLKSQN
-198 NLEQKLDS
+198 NLEEKLDS
-206 EKIIISKDDKLVEII
+206 SKIVISKDDKSVEII
-221 KEQEILIEDINGNS
+221 KEQEVLVKDINGNS
-235 LKMEINSKDELKS
+235 L
-248 ALDEIMSR
+248 
-256 LSVIEQYSTEKKED
+256 
-270 EKPKEDKP
+270 
-278 KEQEILIED
+278 
-287 INGNNLQIKD
+287 QIKD
-297 DNSQNLDDVTLE
+297 ENTKVVELVTSEKTQDV
-309 TTQNL
+309 
-314 SQIIVNSEDRQN
+314 SQIIVN
-326 IENQIETSVVLK
+326 IENTQELENKIQTSTILK
-338 DGLNFENILIVEDEV
+338 DSLNSENILIVQDEIV
-353 ANSDAIKNETVKNE
+353 NDEAIKNEVIKNE
-367 NNLNSQ
+367 NKVISENV
-373 NILIVENE
+373 LIIQDEAIKSE
-381 VVKTENNTKVDQK
+381 DVKINNNTKVEQK

-401 IQTNSKKDITTKIE
+401 IQSNSKKDITAKIE
-415 ESATSNP
+415 EAVSLNP
-422 QSVEQ
+422 QSIEQ
-427 INKNSKD
+427 TNKNSKEL
-434 VASNIFLAEQK
+434 ASNIFLADQK

-465 ASSIE
+465 ASGIE

-519 EKNIRSVD
+519 EKDVRSVD

-542 LEDTINILDDKILDI
+542 LEDTINIVDDKVLDI

-651 FNDSAN
+651 FNDNAN

-676 NQNQRDKRD
+676 NQNQKDKRD

>member
-221 KEQEILIEDINGNS
+221 KEQEILIEDINGN
-235 LKMEINSKDELKS
+235 
-248 ALDEIMSR
+248 
-256 LSVIEQYSTEKKED
+256 
-270 EKPKEDKP
+270 
-278 KEQEILIED
+278 
-287 INGNNLQIKD
+287 NLQIKD
-297 DNSQNLDDVTLE
+297 ENSQNLDDLTLE

-326 IENQIETSVVLK
+326 IENQIETSTVLK
-338 DGLNFENILIVEDEV
+338 DSLNFENILIVEDEV

-692 RLKKENKDY
+692 KLKKENKDY

>member
-84 IDEGLDSEAIN
+84 IDEGLDSQAIN

-221 KEQEILIEDINGNS
+221 KEQEILIEDINGN
-235 LKMEINSKDELKS
+235 
-248 ALDEIMSR
+248 
-256 LSVIEQYSTEKKED
+256 
-270 EKPKEDKP
+270 
-278 KEQEILIED
+278 
-287 INGNNLQIKD
+287 NLQIKD
-297 DNSQNLDDVTLE
+297 DNSQNLDDLTLE

-326 IENQIETSVVLK
+326 VENQIETSIVLK
-338 DGLNFENILIVEDEV
+338 DSLNFENILIVEDEV

-422 QSVEQ
+422 QSIEQ
-427 INKNSKD
+427 INKNSKE

>member
-84 IDEGLDSEAIN
+84 IDEGLDSQAIN

-206 EKIIISKDDKLVEII
+206 EKIIISKDDKLVEIV
-221 KEQEILIEDINGNS
+221 KEQEALI
-235 LKMEINSKDELKS
+235 KDE
-248 ALDEIMSR
+248 
-256 LSVIEQYSTEKKED
+256 
-270 EKPKEDKP
+270 
-278 KEQEILIED
+278 
-287 INGNNLQIKD
+287 
-297 DNSQNLDDVTLE
+297 NSQNFDDVTLE

-326 IENQIETSVVLK
+326 IENQIETSTVLK
-338 DGLNFENILIVEDEV
+338 DSLNFENILIVEDEV
-353 ANSDAIKNETVKNE
+353 ANSDTIKNETVKNE

-427 INKNSKD
+427 INKNSKEL
-434 VASNIFLAEQK
+434 ASNIFLAEQK

-465 ASSIE
+465 ASTIE

-584 RQMYENYKPPVTV
+584 RQIYENYKPPVTV

-692 RLKKENKDY
+692 KLKKENKDY

>member
-10 QSSGLKGETTVLS
+10 QTSGLKGETTVLS

-49 SSAQN
+49 SSTQN
-54 TNSKIVSQNITS
+54 TNSKIVSQNSTS
-66 NLEKSPLDAEV
+66 NSEKSPLDGEV
-77 IEVNTKL
+77 LEIDTKL
-84 IDEGLDSEAIN
+84 SGEAIEFETIN

-109 SKNITNELNKD
+109 SKNVTNDLNND
-120 NTKKDEIKEPTKNI
+120 NTKKDEAKEPVKNI
-134 QNSISSKNSLL
+134 QNSLSSKNSLL

-158 QVPKVEQ
+158 QVSKGEQ
-165 ILSEPLENV
+165 ILSEPLKNLENV
-174 DIVNSDKSFIKSL
+174 DIESNDKTFIKSL
-187 DKVIEGLKNQN
+187 DEVIEDLKSQN
-198 NLEQKLDS
+198 NLEEKLDS
-206 EKIIISKDDKLVEII
+206 SKIVISKDDKSVEII
-221 KEQEILIEDINGNS
+221 KEQEVLVKDINGNS
-235 LKMEINSKDELKS
+235 L
-248 ALDEIMSR
+248 
-256 LSVIEQYSTEKKED
+256 
-270 EKPKEDKP
+270 
-278 KEQEILIED
+278 
-287 INGNNLQIKD
+287 QIKD
-297 DNSQNLDDVTLE
+297 ENTKVVELVTSEKTQDV
-309 TTQNL
+309 
-314 SQIIVNSEDRQN
+314 SQIIVN
-326 IENQIETSVVLK
+326 IENTQELENKIQTSTILK
-338 DGLNFENILIVEDEV
+338 DSLNSENILIVQDEIV
-353 ANSDAIKNETVKNE
+353 NDEAIKNEVIKNE
-367 NNLNSQ
+367 NKVISENV
-373 NILIVENE
+373 LIIQDEAIKSE
-381 VVKTENNTKVDQK
+381 DVKINNNTKVEQK

-401 IQTNSKKDITTKIE
+401 IQSNSKKDITAKIE
-415 ESATSNP
+415 EAVSLNP
-422 QSVEQ
+422 QSIEQ
-427 INKNSKD
+427 TNKNSKEL
-434 VASNIFLAEQK
+434 ASNIFLADQK

-459 VNILKN
+459 INILKN
-465 ASSIE
+465 ASGIE

-477 ILDLDANNLEVEQNI
+477 ILDLNANNLEVEQNI
-492 SSESLNDLSVDEK
+492 SSENLTDLSVDEK

-651 FNDSAN
+651 FNDNAN

-676 NQNQRDKRD
+676 NQNQKDKRD

>member
-10 QSSGLKGETTVLS
+10 QTSGLKGETTVLS

-66 NLEKSPLDAEV
+66 NLEKSPLDVEV

-84 IDEGLDSEAIN
+84 IDEGFDSQAIN

-109 SKNITNELNKD
+109 SKNITNELSKD

-206 EKIIISKDDKLVEII
+206 EKIIISKDDKLVEIM
-221 KEQEILIEDINGNS
+221 KEQEIL
-235 LKMEINSKDELKS
+235 
-248 ALDEIMSR
+248 A
-256 LSVIEQYSTEKKED
+256 
-270 EKPKEDKP
+270 
-278 KEQEILIED
+278 ED

-297 DNSQNLDDVTLE
+297 ENSQNLDDLTLE

-326 IENQIETSVVLK
+326 VENQIETSIVLK
-338 DGLNFENILIVEDEV
+338 DSLNFENILIVEDEV

-415 ESATSNP
+415 ESTTSNP

-692 RLKKENKDY
+692 KLKKENKDY

>member
-1 MANLVDIFT
+1 M
-10 QSSGLKGETTVLS
+10 
-23 TSEDLPKDKPS
+23 
-34 LFDSLLKTSIEDIEN
+34 
-49 SSAQN
+49 
-54 TNSKIVSQNITS
+54 
-66 NLEKSPLDAEV
+66 DAEV

-84 IDEGLDSEAIN
+84 IDETIDSEAIN
-95 LDENSNSEEVIKDL
+95 LDENSNIEEVIKDL
-109 SKNITNELNKD
+109 SKNVTNDLNND
-120 NTKKDEIKEPTKNI
+120 NTKKDEAKEPVKNI
-134 QNSISSKNSLL
+134 QNSLSSKNSLL

-158 QVPKVEQ
+158 QVSKGEQ
-165 ILSEPLENV
+165 ILSEPLKNLENV
-174 DIVNSDKSFIKSL
+174 DIESNDKTFIKSL
-187 DKVIEGLKNQN
+187 DEVIEDLKSQN
-198 NLEQKLDS
+198 NLEEKLDS
-206 EKIIISKDDKLVEII
+206 SKIVISKDDKSVEII
-221 KEQEILIEDINGNS
+221 
-235 LKMEINSKDELKS
+235 
-248 ALDEIMSR
+248 
-256 LSVIEQYSTEKKED
+256 
-270 EKPKEDKP
+270 

-297 DNSQNLDDVTLE
+297 ENSQNLDDLTLE

-326 IENQIETSVVLK
+326 IENQIETSTVLK
-338 DGLNFENILIVEDEV
+338 DSLNFENILIVEDEV

-685 SNTQEIL
+685 SNTQDIL
-692 RLKKENKDY
+692 KLKKENKDY

>member
-10 QSSGLKGETTVLS
+10 QTSGLKGETTVLS

-49 SSAQN
+49 SSTQN

-66 NLEKSPLDAEV
+66 NLEKSPLDGEV
-77 IEVNTKL
+77 LEIDTKL
-84 IDEGLDSEAIN
+84 SGEAIEFETIN

-109 SKNITNELNKD
+109 SKNVTNDLNND
-120 NTKKDEIKEPTKNI
+120 NTKKDEAKEPVKNI
-134 QNSISSKNSLL
+134 QNSLSSKNSLL

-158 QVPKVEQ
+158 QVSKGEQ
-165 ILSEPLENV
+165 ILSEPLKNLENV
-174 DIVNSDKSFIKSL
+174 DIESNDKTFIKSL
-187 DKVIEGLKNQN
+187 DEVIEDLKSQN
-198 NLEQKLDS
+198 NLEEKLDS
-206 EKIIISKDDKLVEII
+206 SKIVISKDDKSVEII
-221 KEQEILIEDINGNS
+221 KEQEVLVKDINGNS
-235 LKMEINSKDELKS
+235 L
-248 ALDEIMSR
+248 
-256 LSVIEQYSTEKKED
+256 
-270 EKPKEDKP
+270 
-278 KEQEILIED
+278 
-287 INGNNLQIKD
+287 QIKD
-297 DNSQNLDDVTLE
+297 ENTKVVELVTSEKTQDV
-309 TTQNL
+309 
-314 SQIIVNSEDRQN
+314 SQIIVN
-326 IENQIETSVVLK
+326 IENTQELENKIQTSTILK
-338 DGLNFENILIVEDEV
+338 DSLNSENILIVQDEIV
-353 ANSDAIKNETVKNE
+353 NDEAIKNEVIKNE
-367 NNLNSQ
+367 NKVISENV
-373 NILIVENE
+373 LIIQDEAIKSE
-381 VVKTENNTKVDQK
+381 DVKINNNTKVEQK

-415 ESATSNP
+415 EAVSLNP
-422 QSVEQ
+422 QSIEQ
-427 INKNSKD
+427 TNKNSKEL
-434 VASNIFLAEQK
+434 ASNIFLADQK

-459 VNILKN
+459 INILKN
-465 ASSIE
+465 ASGIE

-477 ILDLDANNLEVEQNI
+477 ILDLNANNLEVEQNI

-519 EKNIRSVD
+519 EKDVRSVD

>member
-10 QSSGLKGETTVLS
+10 QSSGLKSETTVLN

-134 QNSISSKNSLL
+134 QNSLSSKNSLL

-158 QVPKVEQ
+158 QVSKGEQ
-165 ILSEPLENV
+165 ILSEPLKNLENV
-174 DIVNSDKSFIKSL
+174 DIESNDKTFIKSL
-187 DKVIEGLKNQN
+187 DEVIEDLKSQN
-198 NLEQKLDS
+198 NLEEKLDS
-206 EKIIISKDDKLVEII
+206 SKIVISKDDKSVEII
-221 KEQEILIEDINGNS
+221 KEQEVLVKDINGNS
-235 LKMEINSKDELKS
+235 L
-248 ALDEIMSR
+248 
-256 LSVIEQYSTEKKED
+256 
-270 EKPKEDKP
+270 
-278 KEQEILIED
+278 
-287 INGNNLQIKD
+287 QIKD
-297 DNSQNLDDVTLE
+297 ENTKVVELVTSEKTQDV
-309 TTQNL
+309 
-314 SQIIVNSEDRQN
+314 SQIIVN
-326 IENQIETSVVLK
+326 IENTQELENKIQTSTILK
-338 DGLNFENILIVEDEV
+338 DSLNSENILIVQDEIV
-353 ANSDAIKNETVKNE
+353 NDEAIKNEVIKNE
-367 NNLNSQ
+367 NKVISENV
-373 NILIVENE
+373 LIIQDEAIKSE
-381 VVKTENNTKVDQK
+381 DVKINNNTKVEQK

-401 IQTNSKKDITTKIE
+401 IQSNSKKDITAKIE
-415 ESATSNP
+415 EAVSLNP
-422 QSVEQ
+422 QSIEQ
-427 INKNSKD
+427 TNKNSKEL
-434 VASNIFLAEQK
+434 ASNIFLADQK

-459 VNILKN
+459 INILKN
-465 ASSIE
+465 ASGIE

-477 ILDLDANNLEVEQNI
+477 ILDLNANNLEVEQNI
-492 SSESLNDLSVDEK
+492 SSENLTDLSVDEK

-519 EKNIRSVD
+519 EKDVRSVD

-542 LEDTINILDDKILDI
+542 LEDTINIVDDKVLDI

-651 FNDSAN
+651 FNDNAN

-676 NQNQRDKRD
+676 NQNQKDKRD

>member
-10 QSSGLKGETTVLS
+10 QTSGLKGETTVLS

-49 SSAQN
+49 SSTQN
-54 TNSKIVSQNITS
+54 TNSKIVSQNSTS
-66 NLEKSPLDAEV
+66 NLEKSPLDGEV
-77 IEVNTKL
+77 LEIDTKL
-84 IDEGLDSEAIN
+84 SGEAIEFETIN

-109 SKNITNELNKD
+109 SKNLTNDLNND
-120 NTKKDEIKEPTKNI
+120 NTKKDEAKEPVKNI
-134 QNSISSKNSLL
+134 QNSLSSKNSLL

-158 QVPKVEQ
+158 QVSKGEQ
-165 ILSEPLENV
+165 ILSEPLKNLENV
-174 DIVNSDKSFIKSL
+174 DIESNDKTFIKSL
-187 DKVIEGLKNQN
+187 DEVIEDLKSQN
-198 NLEQKLDS
+198 NLEEKLDS
-206 EKIIISKDDKLVEII
+206 SKIVISKDDKSVEII
-221 KEQEILIEDINGNS
+221 KEQEVLVKDINGNS
-235 LKMEINSKDELKS
+235 L
-248 ALDEIMSR
+248 
-256 LSVIEQYSTEKKED
+256 
-270 EKPKEDKP
+270 
-278 KEQEILIED
+278 
-287 INGNNLQIKD
+287 QIKD
-297 DNSQNLDDVTLE
+297 ENTKVVELVTSEKTQDV
-309 TTQNL
+309 
-314 SQIIVNSEDRQN
+314 SQIIVN
-326 IENQIETSVVLK
+326 IENTQELENKIQTSTILK
-338 DGLNFENILIVEDEV
+338 DSLNSENILIVQDEIV
-353 ANSDAIKNETVKNE
+353 NDEAIKNEVIKNE
-367 NNLNSQ
+367 NKVISENV
-373 NILIVENE
+373 LIIQDEAIKSE
-381 VVKTENNTKVDQK
+381 DVKINNNTKVEQK

-401 IQTNSKKDITTKIE
+401 IQSNSKKDITAKIE
-415 ESATSNP
+415 EAVSLNP
-422 QSVEQ
+422 QSIEQ
-427 INKNSKD
+427 TNKNSKEL
-434 VASNIFLAEQK
+434 ASNIFLADQK

-459 VNILKN
+459 INILKN
-465 ASSIE
+465 ASGIE

-477 ILDLDANNLEVEQNI
+477 ILDLNANNLEVEQNI
-492 SSESLNDLSVDEK
+492 SSENLTDLSVDEK

-519 EKNIRSVD
+519 EKDVRSVD

-542 LEDTINILDDKILDI
+542 LEDTINIVDDKVLDI

-651 FNDSAN
+651 FNDNAN

-676 NQNQRDKRD
+676 NQNQKDKRD